1 MIRES
6 ALALLLLLPVAA
18 MAADPAMPATATP
31 AAAALPATETIAL
44 PPMKFYSSVAAD
56 ELLAALQAEPA
67 LAALDKELPGS
78 PLALVVTHTL
88 RPTAGG
94 VATGFLSAVLS
105 GSTLGLIPLVTN
117 DRLVVRYEVM
127 LNGKAV
133 TSYSFERTATRAQNL
148 WTAGADGYGGLGKA
162 GMEWVKST
170 AAEVAAKLPRDPA
183 LGEVRE
189 EIDFYFPSIA
199 KVDAAAKPA
208 QP

>member
-31 AAAALPATETIAL
+31 AATTPQTVAL

-56 ELLAALQAEPA
+56 ELLLALQAEPA
-67 LAALDKELPGS
+67 LASLDKELPGS

-170 AAEVAAKLPRDPA
+170 AAEVAAKLPHDPA

-189 EIDFYFPSIA
+189 EIDFYFPSVA